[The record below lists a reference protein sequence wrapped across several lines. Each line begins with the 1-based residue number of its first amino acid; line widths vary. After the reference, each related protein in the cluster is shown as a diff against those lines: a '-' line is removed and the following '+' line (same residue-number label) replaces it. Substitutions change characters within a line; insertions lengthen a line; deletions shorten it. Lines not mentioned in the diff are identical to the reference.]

1 MAKKKKVDE
10 WADAGFDKK
19 VKKVSGRVQAIA
31 ATLEGTV
38 VDADKFENG
47 NKTAGTRVRK
57 DLMNISKV
65 CKVIR
70 KQVQDQKNKA
80 AKKKK

>member
-1 MAKKKKVDE
+1 MAKNNDAANDEWVAAFEKKNKKV
-10 WADAGFDKK
+10 ADR
-19 VKKVSGRVQAIA
+19 VKAIA
-31 ATLEGTV
+31 ELLEGTV

-70 KQVQDQKNKA
+70 KQVQDQKNSGK
-80 AKKKK
+80 